1 MSAERMIQ
9 VAIARAD
16 LWICALSRGLRLAA
30 CVLIGAVAGQFIQKR
45 RWRK

>member
-9 VAIARAD
+9 AAIARVD
-16 LWICALSRGLRLAA
+16 LWICVLARGLRLAV
-30 CVLIGAVAGQFIQKR
+30 CVLIGAVAGQFIQNR

>member
-16 LWICALSRGLRLAA
+16 LWICALARGLRLAA
-30 CVLIGAVAGQFIQKR
+30 CALIGAGAGQFIQNR